1 MTGVAPRTIYT
12 AFDGIR
18 CALYETN
25 LTGNPVKHGENR
37 FFFPLINMPSTT
49 RARRKRTLD
58 AWRGGWKVLSEHLH
72 AFRDVEIEDNGARD
86 GVRMFFKCSCQGN
99 RETIAGAA

>member
-1 MTGVAPRTIYT
+1 M
-12 AFDGIR
+12 
-18 CALYETN
+18 
-25 LTGNPVKHGENR
+25 
-37 FFFPLINMPSTT
+37 
-49 RARRKRTLD
+49 
-58 AWRGGWKVLSEHLH
+58 KVLGEHLH

>member
-1 MTGVAPRTIYT
+1 
-12 AFDGIR
+12 
-18 CALYETN
+18 
-25 LTGNPVKHGENR
+25 
-37 FFFPLINMPSTT
+37 MPSTNPFGENE
-49 RARRKRTLD
+49 RWKH
-58 AWRGGWKVLSEHLH
+58 GGGGLKVLGEHLH